1 MLPAVKTR
9 PVAALLVTLLSSA
22 VGAFIAATPA
32 VTPARQQSGD
42 AWGLV
47 AGRRPTSPRRVTRL
61 ARPAGSGP
69 RTANAP
75 SAVTA
80 APAPRGDAPAGVA
93 GLFVGDDAWH
103 RAEPEMAGTYLP
115 DIVTQG
121 NARVRRWSDRTAT
134 PIRVWIAPG
143 DTVPGWRPAF
153 AATMRRAFSTWEQVG
168 LGVRFTYVEAAADAD
183 VRVTWTD
190 SLESRR
196 AGVTHWTAD
205 QDGWV
210 TGVHIV
216 LATWASDGRPATDA
230 SMRRIA
236 LHEIGHLLGL
246 EHSADPA
253 DVMAAWVHAADLTDR
268 DRRTARLLY
277 ALPPGEVADAG
288 RRLAPPAAA
297 TQR

>member
-1 MLPAVKTR
+1 VKTR
-9 PVAALLVTLLSSA
+9 PAVALLVTLLSSA
-22 VGAFIAATPA
+22 VGAFVAATPA

-47 AGRRPTSPRRVTRL
+47 AGRRPTSPRRVARA
-61 ARPAGSGP
+61 ARPAVPGARVAAPTGP
-69 RTANAP
+69 
-75 SAVTA
+75 TA
-80 APAPRGDAPAGVA
+80 ATAGVPTRSETPAGVA
-93 GLFVGDDAWH
+93 GLFLGDDAWH
-103 RAEPEMAGTYLP
+103 RAGPEMAGTYLP

-121 NARVRRWSDRTAT
+121 NARVRRWSERTAS

-153 AATMRRAFSTWEQVG
+153 ATTMRRAFSTWEQVG
-168 LGVRFTYVEAAADAD
+168 LGVRFTFVDAAGDAD

-288 RRLAPPAAA
+288 RLAPPAGAA
-297 TQR
+297 QR